1 VCCYDALIAPA
12 EPHEEEEQAEAEAE
26 AEAGSSVVYLLEWF
40 RWHRPSPQM
49 HGGKVDRA
57 AGRRAQSE
65 GEGEDESARIKE
77 AIRQQYAER
86 HDAANAEAG
95 GASTSDASSGGGS
108 GRSVVHLNQL
118 AVHIATAHAERF
130 DPLILALLGPK
141 AKAKAKAEAEAAV
154 SMAGGA
160 VSGVAL
166 WTLPNLAA
174 IHVSKQ

>member
-12 EPHEEEEQAEAEAE
+12 EPHEEEEQAEAE

-57 AGRRAQSE
+57 AGRRGAQSE
-65 GEGEDESARIKE
+65 SEGEDESARIKE

-86 HDAANAEAG
+86 HDAVNAEAG
-95 GASTSDASSGGGS
+95 GAPTSDASSS

-118 AVHIATAHAERF
+118 AVHIATAHAERL
-130 DPLILALLGPK
+130 DPLILALLGSK
-141 AKAKAKAEAEAAV
+141 AKAEAEAEAEAAV

>member
-1 VCCYDALIAPA
+1 MCCYDALIAPA
-12 EPHEEEEQAEAEAE
+12 EPHEEEEQAE

-57 AGRRAQSE
+57 AGRRGAQSE
-65 GEGEDESARIKE
+65 SEGEDESARIKE

-95 GASTSDASSGGGS
+95 GASTSDASSGGSS

-154 SMAGGA
+154 SMGA

>member
-12 EPHEEEEQAEAEAE
+12 EPHEEEEEQAE

-49 HGGKVDRA
+49 HGGKVDRS

-95 GASTSDASSGGGS
+95 GASTSDASSGGSS

-141 AKAKAKAEAEAAV
+141 AKAKAEAEAAV

>member
-1 VCCYDALIAPA
+1 
-12 EPHEEEEQAEAEAE
+12 
-26 AEAGSSVVYLLEWF
+26 
-40 RWHRPSPQM
+40 
-49 HGGKVDRA
+49 
-57 AGRRAQSE
+57 
-65 GEGEDESARIKE
+65 
-77 AIRQQYAER
+77 
-86 HDAANAEAG
+86 
-95 GASTSDASSGGGS
+95 
-108 GRSVVHLNQL
+108 VVHLNQL

-141 AKAKAKAEAEAAV
+141 AKAKAKAEAEAEAAV